1 MNRYKENRNAY
12 CMLACLFLYMWVLN
26 YFMPLHRD
34 DYEYALIW
42 GTNIHLTSL
51 SDIMQSLYRHYFM
64 HGGRMVA
71 FFVQEVFLVLGKTW
85 FNLFNAFLYTYLM
98 VLLYWHGTR
107 RVGWKFN
114 PYLLGMVI
122 VFAWFGLPDWGL
134 TNIWMC
140 GSCVYLFTTTVIF
153 TMLLPYHM
161 HLVGRDLFADGY
173 VVSAGMFLCGIISGW
188 TFENTGVSL
197 NLLLLLAC
205 FYAYKKGSL
214 KKWMIAGFYGTVIG
228 FFLLVSSPGNL
239 VRSATTHK
247 RIIDHFLNPIG
258 TGVEMFLGVLF
269 IAGFLMLVWRIL
281 LVHNKNN
288 TGTEEPRKFVGV
300 FTASAADYIRIGVVV
315 LMIVSKLW
323 GSFISKGLAAFICYD
338 ILAPLGLLKKAAL
351 QSQLTTTLSGV
362 EDVTIYIL
370 VVVSLFKFIFARL
383 NLLKKNIR
391 PLCKQ
396 ISFSG
401 LLRKYP
407 ETWFSVGMFAMAL
420 VNHLVMIASP
430 IYPGRAGY
438 GSVMFLIICATNL
451 CLIPQI
457 QTVLFVDK
465 DRKAFLRKVLFLALI
480 PLSALTVIQYY
491 GIYQE
496 NGKRM
501 EYVEQMYKSGAST
514 IELAPI
520 RRRNEILR
528 HVYFVDFPNSVTS
541 GGFKRYFGFDEIKMK

>member
-1 MNRYKENRNAY
+1 
-12 CMLACLFLYMWVLN
+12 MLISLFLYMWVLN

-42 GTNIHLTSL
+42 GTNIHITGL
-51 SDIMQSLYRHYFM
+51 SDILQSLYRHYFM

-85 FNLFNAFLYTYLM
+85 FNFFNAFLYTYLM
-98 VLLYWHGTR
+98 ILLYWHGTR

-114 PYLLGMVI
+114 PYLLGLIML
-122 VFAWFGLPDWGL
+122 FAWFGLPDWGL

-161 HLVGRDLFADGY
+161 QLVGRDLFADGY
-173 VVSAGMFLCGIISGW
+173 AVSIGMFFCGIISGW
-188 TFENTGVSL
+188 TFENTGISL

-205 FYAYKKGSL
+205 MYAHKKGSL
-214 KKWMIAGFYGTVIG
+214 KKWMIAGFSGTLIG
-228 FFLLVSSPGNL
+228 FAFLVAAPGNIIRL
-239 VRSATTHK
+239 ATTHK

-258 TGVEMFLGVLF
+258 TGVEVFLGVLL
-269 IAGFLMLVWRIL
+269 IAGFLMLAWRIL
-281 LVHNKNN
+281 LVYNNN
-288 TGTEEPRKFVGV
+288 TMGIGESRKFVGV
-300 FTASAADYIRIGVVV
+300 FTSSTADYIRISVII
-315 LMIVSKLW
+315 LMMVSKLYD
-323 GSFISKGLAAFICYD
+323 SFISKGLAVFICND
-338 ILAPLGLLKKAAL
+338 ILAPLGLLKRAAL

-370 VVVSLFKFIFARL
+370 IVVTLFKFIFARL
-383 NLLKKNIR
+383 NLLKRNIK
-391 PLCKQ
+391 PLCRQ
-396 ISFSG
+396 TSFKS

-407 ETWFSVGMFAMAL
+407 GTWFSVGMAAMAL
-420 VNHLVMIASP
+420 VNHLVMIIPP

-438 GSVMFLIICATNL
+438 GSVVFLIISAINL
-451 CLIPQI
+451 CLMPQI
-457 QTVLFVDK
+457 QNVLFADK
-465 DRKAFLRKVLFLALI
+465 GRRLFLQNVLFLAML
-480 PLSALTVIQYY
+480 PLSVLTAIQYY

-501 EYVEQMYKSGAST
+501 EYVEQMYKAGAVT
-514 IELAPI
+514 IELKPI
-520 RRRNEILR
+520 GRRNEILR

>member
-1 MNRYKENRNAY
+1 VNRYKENRNAY

-26 YFMPLHRD
+26 CFMPLHRD

-42 GTNIHLTSL
+42 GTNIHLTGL
-51 SDIMQSLYRHYFM
+51 SDILQSLYRHYFM

-85 FNLFNAFLYTYLM
+85 FNLFNAFLYTYFII
-98 VLLYWHGTR
+98 LLYWHGTR

-114 PYLLGMVI
+114 PYVLGLVM

-161 HLVGRDLFADGY
+161 QLVGRDMFADGY
-173 VVSAGMFLCGIISGW
+173 AVSIGMFLCGIISGW

-205 FYAYKKGSL
+205 MYAHKKGCL
-214 KKWMIAGFYGTVIG
+214 KKWMVAGFGGTLIG
-228 FFLLVSSPGNL
+228 FVLLIAAPGNL

-247 RIIDHFLNPIG
+247 SIIDHFLNPIG
-258 TGVEMFLGVLF
+258 TGVEIFLGLLL
-269 IAGFLMLVWRIL
+269 IAGFLMLAWRIL
-281 LVHNKNN
+281 LVHTNN
-288 TGTEEPRKFVGV
+288 TTGSGESRKFVGV
-300 FTASAADYIRIGVVV
+300 FTSSTVDYIRISVAI
-315 LMIVSKLW
+315 LMIVSKLYD
-323 GSFISKGLAAFICYD
+323 SFISKGLAAVICQD

-370 VVVSLFKFIFARL
+370 LVVTLFKFIFARL
-383 NLLKKNIR
+383 NLLKRNIK
-391 PLCKQ
+391 PLCRQ
-396 ISFSG
+396 TSFRS

-407 ETWFSVGMFAMAL
+407 ETWFSVGMLAMAL
-420 VNHLVMIASP
+420 VTHLVMIASP

-438 GSVMFLIICATNL
+438 GSVVFLIICVINL
-451 CLIPQI
+451 YQVPQI
-457 QTVLFVDK
+457 RVVLFADK
-465 DRKAFLRKVLFLALI
+465 GRRLFLRNVLFLAML
-480 PLSALTVIQYY
+480 PLSVLAAIQYY

-496 NGKRM
+496 DGKRM
-501 EYVEQMYKSGAST
+501 EYVEQMYTAGAAT

>member
-1 MNRYKENRNAY
+1 
-12 CMLACLFLYMWVLN
+12 MLACLFLYMWVLN
-26 YFMPLHRD
+26 CFMPLHRD

-42 GTNIHLTSL
+42 GTNIHLTGL
-51 SDIMQSLYRHYFM
+51 SDILQSLYRHYFM

-85 FNLFNAFLYTYLM
+85 FNLFNAFLYTYFII
-98 VLLYWHGTR
+98 LLYWHGTR

-114 PYLLGMVI
+114 PYVLGLVM

-161 HLVGRDLFADGY
+161 QLVGRDMFADGY
-173 VVSAGMFLCGIISGW
+173 AVSIGMFLCGIISGW

-205 FYAYKKGSL
+205 MYAHKKGCL
-214 KKWMIAGFYGTVIG
+214 KKWMVAGFGGTLIG
-228 FFLLVSSPGNL
+228 FVLLIAAPGNL

-247 RIIDHFLNPIG
+247 SIIDHFLNPIG
-258 TGVEMFLGVLF
+258 TGVEIFLGLLL
-269 IAGFLMLVWRIL
+269 IAGFLMLAWRIL
-281 LVHNKNN
+281 LVHTNN
-288 TGTEEPRKFVGV
+288 TTGSGESRKFVGV
-300 FTASAADYIRIGVVV
+300 FTSSTVDYIRISVAI
-315 LMIVSKLW
+315 LMIVSKLYD
-323 GSFISKGLAAFICYD
+323 SFISKGLAAVICQD

-370 VVVSLFKFIFARL
+370 LVVTLFKFIFARL
-383 NLLKKNIR
+383 NLLKRNIK
-391 PLCKQ
+391 PLCRQ
-396 ISFSG
+396 TSFRS

-407 ETWFSVGMFAMAL
+407 ETWFSVGMLAMAL

-438 GSVMFLIICATNL
+438 GSVVFLIICVINL
-451 CLIPQI
+451 YQVPQI
-457 QTVLFVDK
+457 RVVLFADK
-465 DRKAFLRKVLFLALI
+465 GRRLFLRNVLFLAML
-480 PLSALTVIQYY
+480 PLSVLAAIQYY

-496 NGKRM
+496 DGKRM
-501 EYVEQMYKSGAST
+501 EYVEQMYTAGAAT